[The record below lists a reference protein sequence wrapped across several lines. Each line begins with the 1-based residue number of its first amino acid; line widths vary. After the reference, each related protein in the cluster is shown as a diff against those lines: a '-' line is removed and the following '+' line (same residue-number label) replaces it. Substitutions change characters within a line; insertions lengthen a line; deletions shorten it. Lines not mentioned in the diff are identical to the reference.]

1 MKTKYSYLIALV
13 LLLTACKKDFLDAK
27 PDKSR
32 VVPTSIEDLQAM
44 LDNDSR
50 MNNFYTNMG
59 DIASDDVWTTTTLL
73 NPLSETPRN
82 AYIWAEDIFNDN
94 EQNDWSYPYRV
105 VLYANI
111 ALEGIDKLTPPAYR
125 QTDWNNVKGSA
136 LFFRAFAFEK
146 LLQQFAR
153 PYDVS
158 SSVND
163 PGIAL
168 RLTPDLNAVS
178 VRATVKQGYDQVI
191 ADATMAATLLPNTPQ
206 YKTRPSKAAAFG
218 LLARTHLAM
227 QQYAEAG
234 KFADSAL
241 KYYNTLI
248 DYNTLNATAAFPVPL
263 FNAEVVFHSRSSG
276 GTAFFNASVGR
287 IDSVLYKSYHID
299 DLRKKIFF
307 KVISGN
313 TVSYS
318 GSYGGSVAPFVGIAT
333 DELYLIRAESK
344 ARAGNKDAAM
354 NDLNT
359 LLQKR
364 WKTGFFVPFSAST
377 ANDALVKVLTE
388 RRKELLIRNLRW
400 SDLRRLNKEP
410 QFAVTITKHMNNQV
424 YTLMPGDNRYVFPI
438 PAQVIQATG
447 MPQNPR

>member
-1 MKTKYSYLIALV
+1 MLF
-13 LLLTACKKDFLDAK
+13 TACKKGFLDAK

-32 VVPTSIEDLQAM
+32 VVPTTIEDLQAM

-59 DIASDDVWTTTTLL
+59 DIASDDVWTTTALL
-73 NPLSETPRN
+73 NPLSETQRN
-82 AYIWAEDIFNDN
+82 AYIWGEDIFNDN

-136 LFFRAFAFEK
+136 LFFRAYAFEK
-146 LLQQFAR
+146 LLQQFAK
-153 PYDVS
+153 PYDAA
-158 SSVND
+158 NAAID

-168 RLTPDLNAVS
+168 RLNANLNEVS
-178 VRATVKQGYDQVI
+178 VRSSVRQSYDQVI
-191 ADATMAATLLPNTPQ
+191 ADATLATTLLPNVPQ

-218 LLARTHLAM
+218 LLARTYLAM
-227 QQYAEAG
+227 QQYADAG
-234 KFADSAL
+234 RFADSAL

-263 FNAEVVFHSRSSG
+263 FNAEVIFHSRGSG
-276 GTAFFNASVGR
+276 GSAFFNASVGR
-287 IDSVLYKSYHID
+287 IDSVLYKSYHND

-318 GSYGGSVAPFVGIAT
+318 GSYGGSVAAFVGIAS

-344 ARAGNKDAAM
+344 ARAGDKDGAM

-359 LLQKR
+359 LMQKR
-364 WKTGFFVPFSAST
+364 WKTGLFVPFTAGT
-377 ANDALVKVLTE
+377 ANEALVKVLAE

-410 QFAVTITKHMNNQV
+410 QFAVTITKHANNQV
-424 YTLMPGDNRYVFPI
+424 YALAPNDNRYVFPI

>member
-1 MKTKYSYLIALV
+1 MM
-13 LLLTACKKDFLDAK
+13 LLFTACKKDFLDAK

-32 VVPTSIEDLQAM
+32 VVPTTIEDLQAM

-59 DIASDDVWTTTTLL
+59 DIASDDVWTSTALL
-73 NPLSETPRN
+73 NPLSETQRN
-82 AYIWAEDIFNDN
+82 AYIWGEDIFNDN

-125 QTDWNNVKGSA
+125 QADWNNVKGSA
-136 LFFRAFAFEK
+136 LFFRAYAFEK
-146 LLQQFAR
+146 LLQQFAK
-153 PYDVS
+153 PYDAANAAV
-158 SSVND
+158 D

-168 RLTPDLNAVS
+168 RLNANLNEVS
-178 VRATVKQGYDQVI
+178 VRSSVRQSYDQVI
-191 ADATMAATLLPNTPQ
+191 ADATLATTLLPNVPQ

-227 QQYAEAG
+227 QQYIEAG
-234 KFADSAL
+234 RFADSAL

-263 FNAEVVFHSRSSG
+263 FNAEVVFHCRSSG
-276 GTAFFNASVGR
+276 GTAFFNAAVGR
-287 IDSVLYKSYHID
+287 IDSLLYKSYHND

-318 GSYGGSVAPFVGIAT
+318 GSYGGSVAAFVGIAS

-344 ARAGNKDAAM
+344 ARAGDKDGAM
-354 NDLNT
+354 NDLNI

-364 WKTGFFVPFSAST
+364 WKSGLFVPFTAST
-377 ANDALVKVLTE
+377 ANEALVKVLAE

-410 QFAVTITKHMNNQV
+410 QFAVTITKHLNNQA
-424 YTLMPGDNRYVFPI
+424 YTLAPNDNRYVFPI